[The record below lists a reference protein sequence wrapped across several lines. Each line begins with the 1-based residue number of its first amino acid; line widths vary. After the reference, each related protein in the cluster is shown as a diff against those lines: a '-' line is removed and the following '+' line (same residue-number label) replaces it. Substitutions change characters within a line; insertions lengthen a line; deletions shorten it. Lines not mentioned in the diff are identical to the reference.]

1 MLVDIELLDDNRNID
16 AILFV
21 YVFACSLNKKKT
33 HIHLIMIY
41 TPTVYYDVNGKIIC
55 YLNTS
60 IYKNINNY

>member
-33 HIHLIMIY
+33 HTLNYDLY
-41 TPTVYYDVNGKIIC
+41 THCVLRC
-55 YLNTS
+55 ER
-60 IYKNINNY
+60 